1 MDREFHDSRPGC
13 LVGKSR
19 QRADDGM
26 RASAHNR
33 AYLIAMGA
41 ALAAYLARY
50 LMQPILGDNHAY
62 SLFYPVILVC
72 AYLYGRGPAI
82 LAAALSAT
90 LAFWTFVEPR
100 FVIGYDARA
109 LTPLLFFA
117 ITSGVGIYLI
127 TGLTS
132 ALNRLAVEQGEARA
146 VADAHAGLFRNLQA
160 RIGHHMHLIVGVLMI
175 QARGEADPEILAL
188 LRRAGSRSQLI
199 SQIHRDFSG
208 EPVSTLEF
216 CEFSRSL
223 ARIVCAEAKAPEDR
237 IEVLGD
243 AVRLPVEVAT
253 SLGVA
258 LVECLTWIAARHP
271 SSRLRIR
278 LRREDERVMVMVSQF
293 GDPGPEIV
301 AMTQGAF
308 MFRAM
313 VEQAG
318 AEVIFAA
325 NSLDGP
331 AIEITLPVPA
341 PTVALAD
348 AGMTLH

>member
-1 MDREFHDSRPGC
+1 
-13 LVGKSR
+13 
-19 QRADDGM
+19 
-26 RASAHNR
+26 
-33 AYLIAMGA
+33 
-41 ALAAYLARY
+41 
-50 LMQPILGDNHAY
+50 
-62 SLFYPVILVC
+62 
-72 AYLYGRGPAI
+72 
-82 LAAALSAT
+82 
-90 LAFWTFVEPR
+90 
-100 FVIGYDARA
+100 
-109 LTPLLFFA
+109 
-117 ITSGVGIYLI
+117 
-127 TGLTS
+127 
-132 ALNRLAVEQGEARA
+132 
-146 VADAHAGLFRNLQA
+146 
-160 RIGHHMHLIVGVLMI
+160 MHLIVGVLMI

-293 GDPGPEIV
+293 GDPGPDIV

-331 AIEITLPVPA
+331 AIEIALPVPA

>member
-1 MDREFHDSRPGC
+1 MKLSPT
-13 LVGKSR
+13 
-19 QRADDGM
+19 
-26 RASAHNR
+26 NR
-33 AYLIAMGA
+33 AYLIATAA
-41 ALAAYLARY
+41 ALAAYLARF
-50 LMQPILGDNHAY
+50 LLQPILGGNHAY

-72 AYLYGRGPAI
+72 AYQYGRGPAV
-82 LAAALSAT
+82 LAAALSAA
-90 LAFWTFVEPR
+90 LGFWTFVAPR
-100 FVIGYDARA
+100 VAIGYDAGS

-127 TGLTS
+127 TGLTA

-188 LRRAGSRSQLI
+188 LRRAGNRSQLI
-199 SQIHRDFSG
+199 SQVHREYSG
-208 EPVSTLEF
+208 GAAVTLEF
-216 CEFSRSL
+216 GEFSRSL
-223 ARIVCAEAKAPEDR
+223 ARIVCAEAKAPESR

-243 AVRLPVEVAT
+243 AVNLPVEVAT

-278 LRREDERVMVMVSQF
+278 LRREHEHVMVVVSQF
-293 GDPGPEIV
+293 GDPGPDIV
-301 AMTQGAF
+301 AITQGAF

-318 AEVIFAA
+318 AAVNFTS

-331 AIEITLPVPA
+331 AIEIALPVPTRPVA
-341 PTVALAD
+341 PD
-348 AGMTLH
+348 ASATLH